1 MLSKY
6 DRLLTKRF
14 VERKKRKDKEKD
26 VERIVMTAT
35 KVIMAKIRQK
45 KYDTS
50 TYPNTTDIHN
60 TTGDWIPKLLK
71 TLLQVLVRSDL
82 RQNSIGQAILQAA
95 KPRSTIM
102 PMSFGLAVELDH
114 VFGSRW
120 LLDELYQ
127 LGFCSSYIGVTR
139 FKQSVMVMEDA
150 THTGVVLPSETFSQ
164 NIADNV
170 DQNLCTL
177 DGKNTF
183 HGMGII
189 QVSTNNNGLL
199 HEEKALKRIDLQRVA
214 SVSKNKGITIE
225 QYIEGNHS
233 VMALKKFTP
242 IKEFIFDLNLTLEK
256 NIDILCEMSFN
267 FPDYTRP
274 GWPGFMQVY
283 HQGAFPRKSEVTLL
297 PIINL
302 NPNDYSCIYS
312 ALLFAIHHVLLLTNR
327 CGLKL

>member
-26 VERIVMTAT
+26 VERTVMTAT
-35 KVIMAKIRQK
+35 KVIMAKIKQK

-82 RQNSIGQAILQAA
+82 RQNSIGQAIVQAA

-114 VFGSRW
+114 VFGSR
-120 LLDELYQ
+120 
-127 LGFCSSYIGVTR
+127 FCNSYIGVTR

-150 THTGVVLPSETFSQ
+150 THTGVVLPSEIFSQ

-199 HEEKALKRIDLQRVA
+199 HEEKAIKRIDLQRVA
-214 SVSKNKGITIE
+214 SVS
-225 QYIEGNHS
+225 
-233 VMALKKFTP
+233 
-242 IKEFIFDLNLTLEK
+242 
-256 NIDILCEMSFN
+256 
-267 FPDYTRP
+267 
-274 GWPGFMQVY
+274 
-283 HQGAFPRKSEVTLL
+283 
-297 PIINL
+297 
-302 NPNDYSCIYS
+302 
-312 ALLFAIHHVLLLTNR
+312 
-327 CGLKL
+327 